1 LNFAPKPDE
10 ALYGTALI
18 LAFIAGLM
26 QLLPISAAALW
37 AGPGSP
43 FSLTVW
49 LIAGPWIICS
59 LAPLFLIGSP
69 SHCGPILAMISSSA
83 MMLASGYG
91 LVLLA
96 RSQKLYDPLYF
107 DTPVS
112 LWAWEGIPF
121 AFNAILMALA
131 IRRLHKGNNSLATL
145 TASNNVDTAPI
156 IETGGNTTF
165 NQFVPRD

>member
-1 LNFAPKPDE
+1 MQTANTLEPG
-10 ALYGTALI
+10 LYATALL

-37 AGPGSP
+37 AGAGSP

-49 LIAGPWIICS
+49 LIAGVWVICS
-59 LAPLFLIGSP
+59 LTPLFLIDSQ
-69 SHCGPILAMISSSA
+69 SRHGPIFAMVSSSA

-91 LVLLA
+91 LVLLT

-107 DTPVS
+107 GTPFS

-121 AFNAILMALA
+121 TFNAILMAFAMRQLH
-131 IRRLHKGNNSLATL
+131 IRKGITPWSL
-145 TASNNVDTAPI
+145 
-156 IETGGNTTF
+156 
-165 NQFVPRD
+165 